1 MPATPRKASTV
12 WHPDKLTSHRYRI
25 QRLPLR
31 IIHTSDW
38 HLGQTLHQFDRS
50 VEHQAFLDWLSD
62 TLVSEQ
68 ADALLICGDIF
79 DTANP
84 SAAAQKQF
92 YRFLQQ
98 SKTLLPQ
105 LQIVI
110 IAGNHDSPGRLE
122 APAPLLDSLG
132 VTVIGFV
139 PRLADGS
146 IDIASLLL
154 PLKNAHGDIAAWCMA
169 IPFLRPGDVPRIEQA
184 NDPYMEGIAL
194 LYRQV
199 LQHAIDIR
207 EPQQAI
213 IALGHCHMVGGEISE
228 ESERRIVIGGTEAL
242 SATIFDSNVAYA
254 ALGHLHLAQ
263 KIGKQEHLRYCGS
276 PLPLSFAEVDYRHQ
290 VLRVDLQE
298 NQVSAITPL
307 YVPRAVA
314 LLRVPE
320 KPAPL
325 AQVLVALTALDI
337 PHDTPAECMPF
348 LEVRVRLNAP
358 EPGLRAA
365 IEQAIEGKPVRLA
378 KIDTS
383 FAQRDVSTT
392 SDVALAELER
402 LHPDQIFDR
411 LYQSK
416 FGDDNQSGTPPEIS
430 AAFAELL
437 LSTPEVQA

>member
-1 MPATPRKASTV
+1 
-12 WHPDKLTSHRYRI
+12 
-25 QRLPLR
+25 LR
-31 IIHTSDW
+31 FIHTSDW

-50 VEHQAFLDWLSD
+50 FEHQAFLDWLSD

-68 ADALLICGDIF
+68 ADALLISGDIF

-98 SKTLLPQ
+98 SKARLPQ

-122 APAPLLDSLG
+122 APAPLLDELNIN
-132 VTVIGFV
+132 VTGFV
-139 PRLADGS
+139 PRLADGN
-146 IDIASLLL
+146 IDIASLLV
-154 PLKNAHGDIAAWCMA
+154 PLKNAHGDIAAWCLA
-169 IPFLRPGDVPRIEQA
+169 IPFLRPGDVPRVENA

-242 SATIFDSNVAYA
+242 SASIFDSNVAYA

-263 KIGKQEHLRYCGS
+263 KVGKQEHLRYCGS

-290 VLRVDLQE
+290 VVRVDLHE

-307 YVPRAVA
+307 YVSRAVA

-337 PHDTPAECMPF
+337 PHDTPPERMPF

-365 IEQAIEGKPVRLA
+365 IEQALEGKPVRLA
-378 KIDTS
+378 KIETS
-383 FAQRDVSTT
+383 FTQKESSITDRVELD
-392 SDVALAELER
+392 ELEK

-416 FGDDNQSGTPPEIS
+416 FGDENQGGTPPEIS

-437 LSTPEVQA
+437 LVTPEVLA